1 MSTSVTKTV
10 LTRLAGGVAL
20 ACLLPVALAAQTAS
34 ELAPISVEAERPGQS
49 PTGPDKGFVAE
60 RTLTGS
66 KTDTPIREIPQSISV
81 VTRDQLDQRAVTNVG
96 EALTYSAGV
105 VAEPF
110 GFDPRFD
117 APIIRGFSAAQSQY
131 LNGLKLMRGTNDT
144 TSIDPWGL
152 ERIEVLRGPSSV
164 LYGQGNPGGMINLV
178 SKRPTWTSFG
188 TAMVEGATFDRYTG
202 AFDFGGPVPGTS
214 EFAYRLTGLARD
226 GNTQATDAKDNRY
239 FIAPAVTWKPN
250 ADTTLTVLANVQHDD
265 GSSPVGLPAQ
275 YTLYSN
281 LSGVRLPRST
291 NLGDPNFDHSRNTIA
306 SIGYEFEHRFVDNLI
321 FRQNARYL
329 YQTWDYQNLYF
340 ASLSG
345 DTANRGASYNDET
358 YGTFTI
364 DNHLQAKFDTGP
376 LSHTVLLGLDVRHHT
391 LDTLS
396 EFGTAPSTNVFA
408 PAYGVAIPKNVWYA
422 SKVDGTLMQTGLYA
436 QDQVKLDR
444 WLLTLGVRHDWA
456 SAESTTNYPLAGT
469 SAVQDQSDR
478 AFTGR
483 VGLSYL
489 FDNGLAPYVSWAT
502 SFQPV
507 IGSDYLGDTYKP
519 SEGEQYE
526 AGVKYQPTWFKGFF
540 TAAVY
545 DLEQTNVLT
554 TQLVGGVSQTVQTG
568 VVHSKGVE
576 LSALANLTEGLDLIA
591 NYTYTEAEIEVGE
604 YAGNRPANVPKNAA
618 NLWLFQTIRTGPLAG
633 FGFGG
638 GIRYVGARWDLDSN
652 ANYLPSNILFDA
664 AASYTTGPYKLSLNI
679 ANIADEAYVSG
690 CGYFGCYWGN
700 GRTITGRVAYTW

>member
-1 MSTSVTKTV
+1 M
-10 LTRLAGGVAL
+10 RLAGGVAL
-20 ACLLPVALAAQTAS
+20 ACLLPAALAAQATS
-34 ELAPISVEAERPGQS
+34 ELAPISVEAERDRES
-49 PTGPDKGFVAE
+49 PTGPVKGFVAE

-81 VTRDQLDQRAVTNVG
+81 VTRDQLDQRAVSTVG

-131 LNGLKLMRGTNDT
+131 LNGLKLMRGNNDT

-226 GNTQATDAKDNRY
+226 GNTQNGAKDNRY

-250 ADTTLTVLANVQHDD
+250 ADTTLTVLANLQHDD

-291 NLGDPNFDHSRNTIA
+291 NLGDPSFDHSRNTIA
-306 SIGYEFEHRFVDNLI
+306 SIGYEFEHRFVDDLI

-340 ASLSG
+340 AGLSG
-345 DTANRGASYNDET
+345 DTASRGASYNDET
-358 YGTFTI
+358 YGTVTI
-364 DNHLQAKFDTGP
+364 DNHLQARFDTGP
-376 LSHTVLLGLDVRHHT
+376 LSHTLLVGLDVRRHT
-391 LDTLS
+391 LDTMT
-396 EFGTAPSTNVFA
+396 EFGNAPGVNVFV
-408 PAYGVAIPKNVWYA
+408 PVYGVAIPKDVTWA
-422 SKVDGTLMQTGLYA
+422 SRVDGTLTQAGLYA
-436 QDQVKLDR
+436 QDQVKLDK
-444 WLLTLGVRHDWA
+444 WLLTLGIRHDWA
-456 SAESTTNYPLAGT
+456 SAQSTTHTESIWSVPT
-469 SAVQDQSDR
+469 TTVQDQNDR

-507 IGSDYLGDTYKP
+507 IGADYLGNTYKP

-545 DLEQTNVLT
+545 DLRQTNVLT
-554 TQLVGGVSQTVQTG
+554 TELVNGNSQTVQTG
-568 VVHSKGVE
+568 EVRSRGVE

-591 NYTYTEAEIEVGE
+591 NYTWTDAEIEVGQ
-604 YAGNRPANVPKNAA
+604 YAGNRPANVPENAA
-618 NLWLFQTIRTGPLAG
+618 NLWLFQTIRSGPLAG

-638 GIRYVGARWDLDSN
+638 GIRYVGSRYALDTNEDLV
-652 ANYLPSNILFDA
+652 PSNILFDA

-690 CGYFGCYWGN
+690 CGWFGCYWGN
-700 GRTITGRVAYTW
+700 GRTVTGRVAYTW